1 MLEQKYVVAVSGGVD
16 SVVLLHML
24 ATRKQDKI
32 TYIVA
37 HFDHGIRADSAE
49 DYEFVETLAKKYGFM
64 FEGVHANLGEHTS
77 EARAREARYAFLRD
91 VLKKYRAEKI
101 VTAHHQDDLLETMII
116 NISRGTSPRGL
127 APMQGQHDILRPL
140 MNKRKDDLLQYAN
153 EHDLQW
159 REDSTNTDE
168 RFLRNYI
175 RLNVMPILNKKREDL
190 LQINTS
196 IEKIYHDIDLRIAN
210 LLYGQRVLNRTKFT
224 YLPYI
229 VQLEFTRAW
238 LMSHGVTE
246 LDRKTIERITVA
258 IKTLPIGKKI
268 DIDATHW
275 LVSEKQNLLIL
286 SK

>member
-1 MLEQKYVVAVSGGVD
+1 
-16 SVVLLHML
+16 
-24 ATRKQDKI
+24 
-32 TYIVA
+32 
-37 HFDHGIRADSAE
+37 
-49 DYEFVETLAKKYGFM
+49 
-64 FEGVHANLGEHTS
+64 
-77 EARAREARYAFLRD
+77 
-91 VLKKYRAEKI
+91 
-101 VTAHHQDDLLETMII
+101 
-116 NISRGTSPRGL
+116 
-127 APMQGQHDILRPL
+127 MQGQHDILRPL